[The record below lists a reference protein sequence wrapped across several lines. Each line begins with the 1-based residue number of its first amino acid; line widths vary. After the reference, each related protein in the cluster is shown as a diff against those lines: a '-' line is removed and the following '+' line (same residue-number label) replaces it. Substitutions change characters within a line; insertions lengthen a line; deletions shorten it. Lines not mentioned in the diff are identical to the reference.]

1 MELSLREAR
10 RLSKHLQ
17 QLIDNAEHDVK
28 FADIVTAMNFN
39 QVQSPS
45 EITDYWNSKYSETT
59 SKLDD
64 YISISQLNTS
74 LRNRIGEANDKHQ
87 INRLIAEQNLIVNI
101 INFYKRIL
109 VKTEFTQRQNP
120 RDVEALSGYI
130 FNLTRNT
137 SQPEVQ
143 EKTFQ
148 FSLVDDKLI
157 ANIKRVIADNQKQLQ
172 KIADKIA
179 AANLQVT
186 IKLSVADVKLVS
198 QFASQFI

>member
-39 QVQSPS
+39 QVQTPS
-45 EITDYWNSKYSETT
+45 EIADYWNSKYNETT

-64 YISISQLNTS
+64 YISISQLNTRI
-74 LRNRIGEANDKHQ
+74 RNQIGEANDKHQ

-157 ANIKRVIADNQKQLQ
+157 ANIKRVIADNQKHLQ